1 VALPVLERMKA
12 EQEAGL
18 CGRRWEIKYESTKK
32 TGVQEG
38 AGEAE
43 FEGGTARS
51 T

>member
-1 VALPVLERMKA
+1 M
-12 EQEAGL
+12 G
-18 CGRRWEIKYESTKK
+18 IKYESTKK

-43 FEGGTARS
+43 FERGTARN